1 MPNELTAW
9 AAILMITAITFS
21 CRLAGPILMSKIR
34 ISPKVDRFLDALS
47 VSVIAAL
54 VASVLAQNGLREAAA
69 VAFASLVML
78 RSKSVVWSMLSGIA
92 VAAAS
97 SFASSL

>member
-1 MPNELTAW
+1 MPNELAAW
-9 AAILMITAITFS
+9 VAILVIATVTFS
-21 CRLAGPILMSKIR
+21 CRLAGSILMSKVQV
-34 ISPKVDRFLDALS
+34 SPKVDRFLDALS

-78 RSKSVVWSMLSGIA
+78 RSKSAVWAMLTGII
-92 VAAAS
+92 VAAAW